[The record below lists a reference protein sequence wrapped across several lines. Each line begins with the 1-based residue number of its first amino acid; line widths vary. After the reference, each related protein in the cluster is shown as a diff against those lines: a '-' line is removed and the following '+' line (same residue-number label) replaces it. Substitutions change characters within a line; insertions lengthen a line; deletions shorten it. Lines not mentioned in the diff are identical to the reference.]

1 MGTWLRRLAYLLRQS
16 RHEAE
21 LREEIEA
28 HRALRAVH
36 LERDGL
42 TSQEADD
49 ASRRSIGNVLLAR
62 EDAREVWLGSWDQWW
77 QDVRHGLRTFRM
89 NPTFAAAAVV
99 TMALGIGVNTGIFSV
114 LNAVTLRDLPAA
126 DADQLVSIHQIVKGR
141 ALTTRSR
148 SEGEN
153 TFSTSEYRTY
163 RDRTRTLTGIMGYSP
178 PRTVTLGGETLR
190 EITGAF
196 VTCNYFDV
204 LRQPLALGPGFTAR
218 HCEPGASP
226 AIVLGHDVWST
237 AFGADR
243 GIIGRD
249 VLVNRR
255 AFTVVGVA
263 PEGVR
268 GVDMVLASYFAPI
281 AMQPFVSPDF
291 DWYSEDAATWLTLIG
306 RKSDETSL
314 EQVRAELGSVAAQI
328 DRQQP
333 PRVSRLIVDR
343 ARYNSKP
350 DDRQETL
357 AVGAV
362 LMTAFGLVL
371 LIACANVANL
381 LLARAIGHRRE
392 IVVRFALGAG
402 RARIVRQLLTE
413 SVLIALVGGALGSVM
428 VMWSV
433 QGLVVLALSTLP
445 AQLPALA
452 IDASPDFR
460 VLVFALIASLVTGVA
475 CGLAPAI
482 QASRRDLHTT
492 LKQDA
497 PAAGGHRSHTRLQ
510 SVLLGVQV
518 SVCMVL
524 MIAAG
529 LLLRGLQA
537 AQTVE
542 PGFDYADVASVSFDL
557 TGAGYDAERAIV
569 FNRQLM
575 DWSRSLP
582 GVRSVAQALFTPL
595 YPATMQI
602 SVGMPGQA
610 QYTPIPINVVSP
622 DYFSLVGIPIV
633 RGRGFVDADLADG
646 ATAVIVT
653 EATARRYWPDR
664 NPLGQTIAWNSGT
677 PDGDIRPFSFQVVG
691 VAKDAQLRDIG
702 EIPSSYLYLPA
713 VPLWQPRLQLLVSG
727 RTELAALEKGI
738 RAAASDLDPAL
749 LVRIAPLEA
758 NLELWR
764 KLGRLVSTLST
775 SLGALA
781 IALAAVGIFGVVSYF
796 VGQRLREIGI
806 RITLGASASDVLA
819 LILQRTM
826 RPVVVGAVIGVVS
839 AAAVS
844 RMLTRVLFGVS
855 PVDPIGLGG
864 ASLFVMAVAL
874 AAGVLA
880 ARPAMRSDPLV
891 ALRHE

>member
-1 MGTWLRRLAYLLRQS
+1 
-16 RHEAE
+16 
-21 LREEIEA
+21 
-28 HRALRAVH
+28 
-36 LERDGL
+36 
-42 TSQEADD
+42 
-49 ASRRSIGNVLLAR
+49 
-62 EDAREVWLGSWDQWW
+62 
-77 QDVRHGLRTFRM
+77 
-89 NPTFAAAAVV
+89 
-99 TMALGIGVNTGIFSV
+99 
-114 LNAVTLRDLPAA
+114 
-126 DADQLVSIHQIVKGR
+126 
-141 ALTTRSR
+141 
-148 SEGEN
+148 
-153 TFSTSEYRTY
+153 
-163 RDRTRTLTGIMGYSP
+163 
-178 PRTVTLGGETLR
+178 
-190 EITGAF
+190 
-196 VTCNYFDV
+196 
-204 LRQPLALGPGFTAR
+204 
-218 HCEPGASP
+218 
-226 AIVLGHDVWST
+226 
-237 AFGADR
+237 
-243 GIIGRD
+243 
-249 VLVNRR
+249 
-255 AFTVVGVA
+255 
-263 PEGVR
+263 
-268 GVDMVLASYFAPI
+268 
-281 AMQPFVSPDF
+281 
-291 DWYSEDAATWLTLIG
+291 
-306 RKSDETSL
+306 
-314 EQVRAELGSVAAQI
+314 
-328 DRQQP
+328 
-333 PRVSRLIVDR
+333 
-343 ARYNSKP
+343 
-350 DDRQETL
+350 
-357 AVGAV
+357 
-362 LMTAFGLVL
+362 MTAFGLVL
-371 LIACANVANL
+371 LLACANVANL
-381 LLARAIGHRRE
+381 LLARATGHSRE
-392 IVVRFALGAG
+392 IAVRFALGAS
-402 RARIVRQLLTE
+402 RARIVQQLLTE
-413 SVLIALVGGALGSVM
+413 SVLIALAGGALGSVM
-428 VMWSV
+428 AMWSV

-445 AQLPALA
+445 AELPALA

-492 LKQDA
+492 MKQDA
-497 PAAGGHRSHTRLQ
+497 PSAGGHRSHTRLQ

-575 DWSRSLP
+575 ERSRSLP
-582 GVRSVAQALFTPL
+582 GVRAAAQALFTPL

-602 SVGMPGQA
+602 SVRMPGQA
-610 QYTPIPINVVSP
+610 QHTPIPINVVSP
-622 DYFSLVGIPIV
+622 GYFSLVGIPIV
-633 RGRGFVDADLADG
+633 RGRAFVDADLADG
-646 ATAVIVT
+646 STAVIVT

-664 NPLGQTIAWNSGT
+664 DPLGQTIAWNSAT
-677 PDGDIRPFSFQVVG
+677 PGGDIRPFSFQVVG

-727 RTELAALEKGI
+727 RTELAALEEGI
-738 RAAASDLDPAL
+738 RAAASDLDAAL

-806 RITLGASASDVLA
+806 RITLGASSRDVLA
-819 LILQRTM
+819 LILRRTM
-826 RPVVVGAVIGVVS
+826 RPVVVGAIIGVAL
-839 AAAVS
+839 AAAAT
-844 RMLTRVLFGVS
+844 RLLTSVLFGVS

-880 ARPAMRSDPLV
+880 ARPALRSDPLA